1 MASIGSV
8 NTNPYMPTGLGQTTG
23 EQTPPGSVG
32 QSTSTKSTAPVGG
45 GTVSQT
51 NAVPG
56 TKDTTTAMQSF
67 MLTAIMESMHQFMPE
82 ISGDEQD
89 IILAEVQAKMKD
101 VVGKT
106 DNEEV
111 KNKSE
116 SREKQLEERKK
127 KLEDAEKKLEDM
139 IKLQNSGDIFDKIK
153 LAFEILGALLLT
165 ALVTIGT
172 LGAGTGVGLAIG
184 IALIVGAV
192 AGDVMAVND
201 VVKKETGLGIA
212 GNIDKAIHPHD
223 PDSWAKADQG
233 FEFALMGLAAVG
245 MIVGLATGTGE
256 EQFAQALPKL
266 IEHAADLERAT
277 DFVNIAAT
285 VGTVVGDVGSAA
297 TSYQTTEI
305 QAQSKKDQAR
315 AKEML
320 AMMKHLDEMID
331 LAIKRLQS
339 DGDRWAKMLDSVT
352 EAMQDRSE
360 TVGKAKLTA

>member
-1 MASIGSV
+1 MSSIGSL
-8 NTNPYMPTGLGQTTG
+8 NTNPYLPTGLVQPQGSQTT
-23 EQTPPGSVG
+23 PGSVG
-32 QSTSTKSTAPVGG
+32 TSPPTTSTAPVGG
-45 GTVSQT
+45 GAVSQS

-56 TKDTTTAMQSF
+56 TKDLSTAMQSF
-67 MLTAIMESMHQFMPE
+67 MLTSIMESMHQFMPE

-101 VVGKT
+101 IVGKT

-116 SREKQLEERKK
+116 AREKQLEERKK
-127 KLEDAEKKLEDM
+127 KLDDAEKKLQDM

-153 LAFEILGALLLT
+153 LAFEILAALILT
-165 ALVTIGT
+165 AIVTIGT
-172 LGAGTGVGLAIG
+172 LGAGTGAGLAIG
-184 IALIVGAV
+184 VALIVGAV

-212 GNIDKAIHPHD
+212 GNIDKAIHPND

-245 MIVGLATGTGE
+245 MIVGLATGVGE
-256 EQFAQALPKL
+256 EQFAQMLPKL
-266 IEHAADLERAT
+266 INRAADLERAT
-277 DFVNIAAT
+277 NFVNVGAT
-285 VGTVVGDVGSAA
+285 VGTVLGDVGSAA

-305 QAQSKKDQAR
+305 QAQTKKDQAR

-320 AMMKHLDEMID
+320 AMMKNIDEMID
-331 LAIKRLQS
+331 LAIKRLQA
-339 DGDRWAKMLDSVT
+339 DGDRWAKMLDTVT
-352 EAMQDRSE
+352 SSMQDRSE